1 MKHIFC
7 FRTGYWIALL
17 ICTTTIP
24 SWAQYGPFVG
34 ANTIV
39 LSTSL
44 ADKDAYLVI
53 TQVLTAESLSFSA
66 EKDVLRIRSL
76 PTSILTS
83 KGLVFEGRLWVNT
96 GVVKLMGQLLE
107 GSNDGTGSVVNI
119 AVPITYTKGRTFR
132 QRMGFSYMDEL
143 AKKLQTG
150 LKGSIAYKHQPAG
163 TL

>member
-1 MKHIFC
+1 MNHIVC

-17 ICTTTIP
+17 ICSTTIP
-24 SWAQYGPFVG
+24 LGAQYGPFVG

-44 ADKDAYLVI
+44 ADKDAYLAI

-76 PTSILTS
+76 PNSILTS
-83 KGLVFEGRLWVNT
+83 KGLVFEGQLWVNT

-107 GSNDGTGSVVNI
+107 GSNGSNGSTVNI

-132 QRMGFSYMDEL
+132 QRIGFSYMDEL
-143 AKKLQTG
+143 AKKLQTA